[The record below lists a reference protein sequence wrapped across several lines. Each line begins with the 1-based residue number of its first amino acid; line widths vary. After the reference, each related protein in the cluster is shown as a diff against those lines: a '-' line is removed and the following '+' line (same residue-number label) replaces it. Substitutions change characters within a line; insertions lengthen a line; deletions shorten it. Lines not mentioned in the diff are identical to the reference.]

1 MLPGKGNN
9 PQRPLA
15 KVAGRRIRVPCKDFA
30 MAIQQKNAPAVVL
43 SSAPIPPE
51 DLISIEELVKRLHTD
66 VQWVREKCR
75 RRCPNPIPVWNL
87 GRHLLFDWVQVSD
100 WIRNSPRP
108 VHAHHKRRK
117 KTKDV
122 LQIKKA
128 A

>member
-1 MLPGKGNN
+1 MG
-9 PQRPLA
+9 
-15 KVAGRRIRVPCKDFA
+15 
-30 MAIQQKNAPAVVL
+30 IQQKNAPAVVL
-43 SSAPIPPE
+43 SSASIPPE
-51 DLISIEELVKRLHTD
+51 DLISIEELAKRLHTD

-87 GRHLLFDWVQVSD
+87 GRHLLFDWVQVSE

-108 VHAHHKRRK
+108 VHAYHKRRK
-117 KTKDV
+117 KPNDV